1 METKKKSHDCQKQ
14 FDFERV
20 CLFALQKVDK
30 TWQKHKNNQMYVKI
44 TVNDGVKVCKLSGR
58 VRERNAAVL
67 VSNTVTMTELP
78 MDLR

>member
-1 METKKKSHDCQKQ
+1 
-14 FDFERV
+14 
-20 CLFALQKVDK
+20 
-30 TWQKHKNNQMYVKI
+30 MYVKI

-58 VRERNAAVL
+58 VRERNAAVP